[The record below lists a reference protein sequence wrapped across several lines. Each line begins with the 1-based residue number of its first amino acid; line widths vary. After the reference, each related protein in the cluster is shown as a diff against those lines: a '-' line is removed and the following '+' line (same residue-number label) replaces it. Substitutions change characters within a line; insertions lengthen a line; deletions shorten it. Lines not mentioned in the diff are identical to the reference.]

1 MKDRCPNCNRQPVS
15 NALAASISEPASH
28 GSRLDE
34 AWADGWLPGPWGES
48 PLADSTWDKQRS
60 WRNRTGDLSLAL
72 SEPQPALPQKGCP
85 DPHGQSFSYP
95 FWVAVPRAQSLGL
108 STGPNGEPGEAG
120 TRASNT
126 NLTDTLLVP
135 GQEFGRYHPSYPSIT
150 NATSDKSFPS
160 QYLSGSRDKT

>member
-60 WRNRTGDLSLAL
+60 WRNRTAGNADLVLH
-72 SEPQPALPQKGCP
+72 E
-85 DPHGQSFSYP
+85 
-95 FWVAVPRAQSLGL
+95 R
-108 STGPNGEPGEAG
+108 PG
-120 TRASNT
+120 
-126 NLTDTLLVP
+126 
-135 GQEFGRYHPSYPSIT
+135 
-150 NATSDKSFPS
+150 
-160 QYLSGSRDKT
+160 